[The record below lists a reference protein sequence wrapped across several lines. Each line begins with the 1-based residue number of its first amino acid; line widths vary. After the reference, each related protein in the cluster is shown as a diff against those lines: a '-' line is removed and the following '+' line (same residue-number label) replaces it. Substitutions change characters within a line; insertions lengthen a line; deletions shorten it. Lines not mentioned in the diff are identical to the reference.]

1 MTNPGVP
8 AERERTFRVGLAL
21 RLAVALCAG
30 AAAILVCAGALNV
43 SLQRD
48 HMTQFVRDS
57 ADRGADVILRA
68 TRAAMLDD
76 APQEVERI
84 IAAVGAQPGI
94 ERIRIFDK
102 QGRIRRST
110 LAAEVGT
117 QVDER
122 AEQCFGCHREDRP
135 LERLD
140 GDDRSRTFTN
150 EAGRR
155 VLSTILPI
163 RNAPDCSSA
172 PCHAHDP
179 AQPLLGV
186 LDVHLSLAKV
196 DEQTGR
202 SGTQT
207 ALAIVATVGAML
219 LLSGALMWGLVLRPV
234 RRLREATERVAA
246 GDLSARTPADT
257 DDEIG
262 DMARAWNSMV
272 GDLQRARSDLE
283 RWSRTLETRV
293 EEATRELEAA
303 HRRMLL
309 VEKMA
314 SLGKLSAVVAHEINN
329 PLAGIATYARLL
341 RRQAERRAATGGP
354 AADAETL
361 RALDLVESEA
371 VRCGNIVR
379 NLLTF
384 ARAPGSRFAAEDL
397 GPILERCAALVRH
410 QAELQEVVL
419 RTETGPDLP
428 KVECD
433 ASQVQQVVLA
443 LAMNALEAMPNGGSL
458 VLSARK
464 DPAEDQVLVEV
475 ADTGCGIPAD
485 VLPHVFEPFFTTK
498 QEGKG
503 VGLGLAVV
511 YGIVERHGGRVD
523 VESKVGA
530 GTTFTVRL
538 PRRRAAR
545 AGDGGADPPDARG
558 PGAAEPEGAAAGA
571 GAPAAGGAA

>member
-1 MTNPGVP
+1 
-8 AERERTFRVGLAL
+8 
-21 RLAVALCAG
+21 
-30 AAAILVCAGALNV
+30 
-43 SLQRD
+43 
-48 HMTQFVRDS
+48 
-57 ADRGADVILRA
+57 
-68 TRAAMLDD
+68 
-76 APQEVERI
+76 
-84 IAAVGAQPGI
+84 
-94 ERIRIFDK
+94 
-102 QGRIRRST
+102 
-110 LAAEVGT
+110 
-117 QVDER
+117 
-122 AEQCFGCHREDRP
+122 
-135 LERLD
+135 
-140 GDDRSRTFTN
+140 
-150 EAGRR
+150 
-155 VLSTILPI
+155 
-163 RNAPDCSSA
+163 
-172 PCHAHDP
+172 
-179 AQPLLGV
+179 
-186 LDVHLSLAKV
+186 
-196 DEQTGR
+196 
-202 SGTQT
+202 
-207 ALAIVATVGAML
+207 
-219 LLSGALMWGLVLRPV
+219 
-234 RRLREATERVAA
+234 
-246 GDLSARTPADT
+246 
-257 DDEIG
+257 
-262 DMARAWNSMV
+262 MV
-272 GDLQRARSDLE
+272 GDLQRARTDLE

-293 EEATRELEAA
+293 EDATRELEAA

-341 RRQAERRAATGGP
+341 RRQAERRAAAGGP

-361 RALDLVESEA
+361 RALELVESEA

-410 QAELQEVVL
+410 QAELQDVVL

-443 LAMNALEAMPNGGSL
+443 LSMNALESMPKGGSL
-458 VLSARK
+458 VLRAAK
-464 DPAEDQVLVEV
+464 DPAEDGVLVEV
-475 ADTGCGIPAD
+475 ADTGCGIPAE

-511 YGIVERHGGRVD
+511 YGIVQRHGGRVD

-538 PRRRAAR
+538 PRRRAAPR
-545 AGDGGADPPDARG
+545 PDEDATSTDTTD
-558 PGAAEPEGAAAGA
+558 PGAAARERDVAGA